1 MLKTPFN
8 VVAMTLHNHS
18 QNRIF
23 SSKELVM
30 LFSSYIFIF
39 IFLPIVWLGFHA
51 LAALSFKHAQLGFH
65 ALAALSF
72 KHAYTLAK
80 VFLIFSSL
88 FFYAYWNLA
97 YLPILLSSILITYFF
112 ATRILSTQNSSQ
124 KDSSQRNNF
133 TQTLINHYPF
143 LHTQSTCNTINNQ
156 YNKGGGGANKLDK
169 KKKSN

>member
-39 IFLPIVWLGFHA
+39 IFLPIVW
-51 LAALSFKHAQLGFH
+51 LGFH

-156 YNKGGGGANKLDK
+156 YNTGGGGQTLLILQTLLIQIPIPYTKPHTPY
-169 KKKSN
+169 